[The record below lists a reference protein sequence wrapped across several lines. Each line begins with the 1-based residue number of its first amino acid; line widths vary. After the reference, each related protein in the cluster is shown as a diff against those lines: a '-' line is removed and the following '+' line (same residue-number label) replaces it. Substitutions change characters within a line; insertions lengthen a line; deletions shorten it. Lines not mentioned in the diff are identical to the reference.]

1 MTDKTTK
8 IVIGIAVIL
17 VIVLLGMLVFQSKT
31 NTQISGNIGA
41 VQNIQGTTKESIKI
55 GFVGPLTGDVSVI
68 GQQNKAAIE
77 MAVDEINSKGGINGR
92 KIEMIFEDGKCNAKD
107 AASAGNKL
115 INVDKVNYIIGGECS
130 GETLAIAPTAEA
142 NHVLMISPIS
152 SSPDVT
158 KAGDYVFRN
167 YYSDNDAG
175 KALAQRMYN
184 DLGYRKVAVLW
195 SINDYAEGY
204 SRVFRDEFT
213 RLGGQIVFQE
223 KFTQGTSDLR
233 APLTK
238 LKSTDAEAIVF
249 LEYTAGQITFYKQR
263 EELGI
268 KLPVFGSDTSTDTE
282 VQKAIGKAFDGTRY
296 VLAAESYTPEFAQRI
311 KDNTGENI
319 QLGSPQAYDAVYILK
334 QAIET
339 AGDDSTKV
347 KDYLYKMPAFYGE
360 AGKTEFDENGD
371 LKGPTYV
378 MWEIQNGKPVLVD

>member
-1 MTDKTTK
+1 MIDKTTK
-8 IVIGIAVIL
+8 IIIGIAVIL
-17 VIVLLGMLVFQSKT
+17 AIALVAMLVIGS
-31 NTQISGNIGA
+31 NPEVSGNIPA
-41 VQNIQGTTKESIKI
+41 VNNIEGTSKESIKI

-77 MAVDEINSKGGINGR
+77 MAVDEINSKGGIDGR
-92 KIEMIFEDGKCNAKD
+92 KIEMIYEDGKCNAKD

-115 INVDKVNYIIGGECS
+115 INVDKVKYIIGGECS

-142 NHVLMISPIS
+142 NKVLMISPIS

-175 KALAQRMYN
+175 KALAQRMYK
-184 DLGYRKVAVLW
+184 DLGYKKVAVLW

-238 LKSTDAEAIVF
+238 LKATDAEAIVL

-268 KLPVFGSDTSTDTE
+268 KIPVFGSDTSTDPE
-282 VQKAIGKAFDGTRY
+282 VQKAVGKAMDGTRY
-296 VLAAESYTPEFAQRI
+296 ILAAESYTPEFAQRI
-311 KDNTGENI
+311 KEKTGEDI
-319 QLGSPQAYDAVYILK
+319 QLGSPQAYDVVYILK

-339 AGDDSTKV
+339 TGDDSTKV
-347 KDYLYKMPAFYGE
+347 KNYLYKMPAFHGE

-378 MWEIQNGKPVLVD
+378 MWEIQNGKPVLLD